1 MRLSTLLRLTR
12 SLVLFLNLILPLF
25 ALNEGAAWAQTKPSR
40 GFNPDIS
47 LNGLFAAGYF
57 SEPNNLQFG
66 AHDPNERGFTLQNL
80 ELTLTGAVDPFFRA
94 EGHLIFGFEDGE
106 SIIEVEEVHM
116 TTVSLPYGLQV
127 MAGQFFTR
135 FGRQNQQHPH
145 TWHFADQ
152 TIINTLMFG
161 GDGLRNLGVQVSAL
175 LPLPFYLELIGSVQ
189 NSTGETA
196 SSFLSSSEET
206 FAGRPILEQAVDE
219 GNDLLYMGRLKTSFD
234 LSETTSSVFGI
245 SHLLGS
251 NGTGLDTRTQIHGID
266 FFVKWKPTLAQ
277 NGWPFFIL
285 QGEAMQ
291 RSYQAGTALV
301 DGNRLPRETFKT
313 EGFYIQSLYGFKRQ
327 WVTGIRFGSADATDP
342 SDPRTGGRWRIS
354 PNLTFY
360 PSEFSKIRLQYNYDR
375 SDDLNDPIH
384 AVFVQYEFS
393 IGAHAAHTF

>member
-1 MRLSTLLRLTR
+1 MRLSILSRFLLFFVA
-12 SLVLFLNLILPLF
+12 LVGLLVPLL
-25 ALNEGAAWAQTKPSR
+25 ALNGKAVWAQTKPLQR
-40 GFNPDIS
+40 FNPDIS

-57 SEPNNLQFG
+57 SEPEHLQFG

-80 ELTLTGAVDPFFRA
+80 ELTLTGVVDPFFRA
-94 EGHLIFGFEDGE
+94 EGHLIFGFDDGE
-106 SIIEVEEVHM
+106 SIVEIEEVHM
-116 TTVSLPYGLQV
+116 TTMGLPYGLQV

-135 FGRQNQQHPH
+135 FGRKNKQHPH
-145 TWHFADQ
+145 AWQFADQ

-196 SSFLSSSEET
+196 LSFLSSSEET
-206 FAGRPILEQAVDE
+206 FAGRPILDQAINE

-234 LSETTSSVFGI
+234 VNGTIASVVGT
-245 SHLLGS
+245 SHLFGS
-251 NGTGLDTRTQIHGID
+251 NGTGLDTRTQIHGVD
-266 FFVKWKPTLAQ
+266 FFIKWKPTLAQ
-277 NGWPFFIL
+277 NGWPFLIL

-291 RSYQAGTALV
+291 RSYQAGAALV
-301 DGNRLPRETFKT
+301 DGNPLSRKTFKT
-313 EGFYIQSLYGFKRQ
+313 EGYYIQTLYGFKRQ
-327 WVTGIRFGSADATDP
+327 WVAGVRYGSANATDP

-360 PSEFSKIRLQYNYDR
+360 PSEFSKIRLQYNHDQ
-375 SDDLNDPIH
+375 SDDVNDPIH
-384 AVFVQYEFS
+384 AVFIQYEFT

>member
-1 MRLSTLLRLTR
+1 MRLRILVRITL
-12 SLVLFLNLILPLF
+12 SLVIFLALLFPLF
-25 ALNEGAAWAQTKPSR
+25 PLNGGTVWAQSRPSQR
-40 GFNPDIS
+40 FNPDIS

-57 SEPNNLQFG
+57 SEPDHLQFG

-106 SIIEVEEVHM
+106 SILEIEEVHM
-116 TTVSLPYGLQV
+116 TTTGLPYGFQV

-135 FGRQNQQHPH
+135 FGRQNKQHPH
-145 TWHFADQ
+145 AWQFVDQ

-206 FAGRPILEQAVDE
+206 FAGRPILEQAIDE
-219 GNDLLYMGRLKTSFD
+219 GNDLLYMGRVEASFD
-234 LSETTSSVFGI
+234 LSETSSSVIGT
-245 SHLLGS
+245 SHLFGS

-266 FFVKWKPTLAQ
+266 FFVKWKPTLAH
-277 NGWPFFIL
+277 NGWPFLIL
-285 QGEAMQ
+285 QGEAIQ
-291 RSYQAGTALV
+291 RSYQAGAALV
-301 DGNRLPRETFKT
+301 DSNLLPRETFKT

-342 SDPRTGGRWRIS
+342 SDPRTGDRWRVS

-360 PSEFSKIRLQYNYDR
+360 PSEFSKIRFQYNYDR
-375 SDDLNDPIH
+375 SDERNDPIH
-384 AVFVQYEFS
+384 AVFVQYEFT